1 MLKIRRVESIDAKPS
16 EFHEVHEY
24 VCGADDDVHDIIVRL
39 FDKEAG
45 IRINIYYY
53 LTEGLIMVFWGDDPH
68 PRHVRFESGDLGSMY
83 EGFDETKEWVKQLI
97 QVNNLE

>member
-1 MLKIRRVESIDAKPS
+1 MLEIRRVESINAKPS

-39 FDKEAG
+39 FDKEAN

-53 LTEGLIMVFWGDDPH
+53 LTEGLIMVFWGDTFDS
-68 PRHVRFESGDLGSMY
+68 RYMRFESGDLGSMY
-83 EGFDETKEWVKQLI
+83 EAFEEVKYLVGQLI
-97 QVNNLE
+97 QNEQS

>member
-1 MLKIRRVESIDAKPS
+1 MLEIKRVESISAKPS

-24 VCGADDDVHDIIVRL
+24 VCGADDDVHNIIVRL

-53 LTEGLIMVFWGDDPH
+53 LTEGLITVFWGDDPN

-83 EGFDETKEWVKQLI
+83 EAFDEVKYLVEQLI
-97 QVNNLE
+97 QSEQS